1 MGPLQHQTR
10 HLLVITSEK
19 KNFDD
24 EPTKI
29 QASKRNVSVL
39 KRSLMWACAHSEGV
53 LRFLCNIV
61 TDARCW
67 LVVGVPDGELDRCT
81 SVCLPRM
88 PCSAADA
95 DATKILEIEDLP
107 PRRTVATASR
117 RRRPE
122 EAGKGGGGN

>member
-10 HLLVITSEK
+10 HLLVITSGK

-24 EPTKI
+24 EPIKF

-67 LVVGVPDGELDRCT
+67 LVVGVPDGELARCT
-81 SVCLPRM
+81 PPVCLPRM

-107 PRRTVATASR
+107 QRHS
-117 RRRPE
+117 E
-122 EAGKGGGGN
+122 